1 MKKLNHRKLFKA
13 TLVTA
18 VAGGAIVA
26 VAPANTEAAT
36 RTFSDVK
43 DIPSHHF
50 YEAVMDLSSRGI
62 IGGYPDGTF
71 KPGQSISRQHAAK
84 FLALTLG
91 LDTVNVKD
99 PGFKDVNKNNPYY
112 GAIAAL
118 VEAGIISGY
127 ADNTFKPNDNLTRT
141 QMAKMLVLG
150 FNLKSQGEQN
160 NPFNDISASNWNK
173 SFVQVLYTNN
183 ITSGTTP
190 TTFSP
195 NAFVTRGQLASFLF
209 RSEAATQGSKP
220 MPEPEP
226 VPEVSNPNQKALDA
240 AYFQVTGGTL
250 EISYGDNATDEQK
263 LAAVQTYATSLIKEQ
278 GVVAKVTKGKRAG
291 LYVVT
296 LTKGGAKVEKTIT
309 IKFESKA
316 GTHYIK
322 EVKALNAK
330 QVEVTFATPIS
341 KSTVVDGRNVVQN
354 ITFSTN
360 TGSASNPGQ
369 LTGVLST
376 DGKTLTITASGTF
389 NGEYTFS
396 ATDSIKS
403 TTNEPLDKYTATVK
417 LHDTIAPRL
426 VSGSASA
433 KTSTTSF
440 SLFFDEPV
448 NATGATAYVN
458 NTVATITNNPTDPK
472 RLDITTRTAVQVGAT
487 ARISVTNVKDYN
499 SNSTSPNPVETT
511 ITVVADKNAPTVT
524 NAKVT
529 ADHKIEVTYDKDMDI
544 SSFAGKARI
553 VHANGSVTQLTASA
567 GWNARTVILSGESS
581 IYNNMYNSVLY
592 IDADVKDTAGYST
605 ALYSTNL
612 NFNQDTIPPRV
623 YGIASGQVQWDMQTV
638 TFTISDE
645 NSGVNLDSVK
655 DIYNYTWDGRS
666 LPSNSYVSTSILS
679 GSSDKATSV
688 AVIVHIP
695 INSISTKTAA
705 FTVNHIRDNA
715 GNGMVHAVS
724 EYITLGNDFYN
735 QPEFTSASVSGYDN
749 SSLILTFSK
758 TMDGNTVDANDFEI
772 ILNGYSIPSHL
783 ITPLYSYDYMTFTT
797 GITASVKNY
806 TNANGNDEHSIYL
819 DLDGNGEYD
828 LGELVL
834 EVVDGHNLYDSVP
847 VNLYG
852 HYVSS
857 LTVRL
862 IQDSYTP
869 AKDYI
874 GNYARYGQQYSIR

>member
-1 MKKLNHRKLFKA
+1 MKQLNYRKLFKA
-13 TLVTA
+13 TLATA

-26 VAPANTEAAT
+26 IAPANTKAAT

-84 FLALTLG
+84 FLAMTLG

-99 PGFKDVNKNNPYY
+99 PGFKDVNKKNPYY

-150 FNLKSQGEQN
+150 FNLKSQGEQD
-160 NPFNDISASNWNK
+160 NPFRDISASNWNK
-173 SFVQVLYTNN
+173 SFVQVLYSNN

-195 NAFVTRGQLASFLF
+195 NAFVTRGQLASFLY
-209 RSEAATQGSKP
+209 RSEAATNGAKP
-220 MPEPEP
+220 VPQPEPA
-226 VPEVSNPNQKALDA
+226 PEVVDRNQQAVDA
-240 AYFQVTGGTL
+240 AYFQVTGSTL

-278 GVVAKVTKGKRAG
+278 GVVAKVAKGKRAG

-296 LTKGGAKVEKTIT
+296 LTKGGARVDKTIT
-309 IKFESKA
+309 MKFESKA

-322 EVKALNAK
+322 DVKALNAK

-341 KSTVVDGRNVVQN
+341 KSTVVDGRDIVQN

-360 TGSASNPGQ
+360 SGSTANPGQ

-389 NGEYTFS
+389 NGDYTFT
-396 ATDSIKS
+396 ATDAIKS

-417 LHDTIAPRL
+417 LHDTTAPRL
-426 VSGSASA
+426 VSGSATA

-448 NATGATAYVN
+448 NAASATAYVN
-458 NTVATITNNPTDPK
+458 NAIATITNNPTNPN
-472 RLDITTRTAVQVGAT
+472 RLDISARTPVQVGAT

-499 SNSTSPNPVETT
+499 NNSALPNPVETT
-511 ITVVADKNAPTVT
+511 ITVVTDKNAPTVT
-524 NAKVT
+524 NVKVT
-529 ADHKIEVTYDKDMDI
+529 ADNKIEVTYDKDMDI
-544 SSFAGKARI
+544 SSFEGKARI

-567 GWNARTVILSGESS
+567 GRYAKTVILSGASS
-581 IYNNMYNSVLY
+581 IYYDTYNSVLF
-592 IDADVKDTAGYST
+592 IDADVKDTAGYNT

-612 NFNQDTIPPRV
+612 YFNQDTTPPRV
-623 YGIASGQVQWDMQTV
+623 YGIASGQVQRDMQTV
-638 TFTISDE
+638 TFTVSDE

-666 LPSNSYVSTSILS
+666 LPSNSYVSTTILS
-679 GSSDKATSV
+679 GSSNKSTSV
-688 AVIVHIP
+688 AVTVHVP

-705 FTVNHIRDNA
+705 FTVSHIRDNA
-715 GNGMVHAVS
+715 GNGLVHAVS
-724 EYITLGNDFYN
+724 EYITLGNGYYN
-735 QPEFTSASVSGYDN
+735 QPEFTSASVGGYDN
-749 SSLILTFSK
+749 SSLILTFS
-758 TMDGNTVDANDFEI
+758 TPMDGRTIDANDFEVT
-772 ILNGYSIPSHL
+772 LNGYSIPSNL
-783 ITPLYSYDYMTFTT
+783 ITPLYSNDNMTFTT
-797 GITASVKNY
+797 GIIASVENY
-806 TNANGNDEHSIYL
+806 TIENGNYEHRIYVDTNGSGHYDSG
-819 DLDGNGEYD
+819 DLFLESVNGY
-828 LGELVL
+828 GVN
-834 EVVDGHNLYDSVP
+834 GSVP
-847 VNLYG
+847 VNLNAN
-852 HYVSS
+852 YVSRV
-857 LTVRL
+857 TVKL
-862 IQDSYTP
+862 IQDPYSP
-869 AKDYI
+869 A
-874 GNYARYGQQYSIR
+874 